1 MNGPCCGTP
10 TPEDRT
16 RCCTN
21 RDEQVILQPWR
32 VCRQVTSQKNSFGR
46 RTAAISMAR
55 ALPLCRAA
63 KQPGL
68 CKAFTGPTPSS
79 REREYTQRE
88 EPDYCE
94 STRHFISHPSLKS
107 PVCSACRAGGVDTAS
122 VPLAGR
128 GDCPC
133 R

>member
-1 MNGPCCGTP
+1 MAHVVAHPHLKTEPGAAQIEMNRSFCSPGEFVGKS
-10 TPEDRT
+10 
-16 RCCTN
+16 
-21 RDEQVILQPWR
+21 LLK
-32 VCRQVTSQKNSFGR
+32 KNNFGR